1 MSILINQDTRLL
13 VQGITGKEGSRHTRQ
28 CRDYGTKVVA
38 GVTPGKGG
46 SFFDEIPVFNTV
58 KEAVKQTNANTSMII
73 VPAPFAADAILEAA
87 QAKLDL
93 IVCITEGVP
102 VQDMMKVK
110 AFLKN
115 TKTRLVGPNCP
126 GLLSPASRTK
136 VGIMPDFVC
145 RPGKVGVMSRSGSL
159 TYEAVNRLSQ
169 NGIGQ
174 STCLGVGGDPVVG
187 TNFIDCLKLFENDPE
202 TEAIVIAGEI
212 GGSAEE
218 QAAEY
223 IKEHITKPV
232 VAYVCGITA
241 PPGKVMGHAG
251 AIISGGKGS
260 AKDKMA
266 AFRAA
271 GVEVAET
278 LSEIVEKVT
287 KVLNQPRP

>member
-28 CRDYGTKVVA
+28 CRDFGTKVVA

-93 IVCITEGVP
+93 IICITEGVP
-102 VQDMMKVK
+102 VQDILKVK

-126 GLLSPASRTK
+126 GAISPASRTK

-145 RPGKVGVMSRSGSL
+145 CPGKVGVMSRSGSL

-202 TEAIVIAGEI
+202 TEVMVIAGEI

-287 KVLNQPRP
+287 KVLAPHL